1 MKFEA
6 LSILHLPTS
15 LSFISHSSSVFRHRG
30 FRTRI
35 LVNTSARSCKPRTYI
50 KAQTRWLHPSSVPY
64 LLSVTP
70 TYRQMKHDIG
80 PPSVLLDRMLL
91 AVLALVVLHLFPS
104 SAILTIA
111 KTIAVLWPLLHPML
125 IGSRR
130 NVQLRLRANES
141 PPLLIAGELQVKNT
155 DRGTLARVFDGS
167 EMCLR
172 SKPLVTSSNANE
184 HAGSPACAVVIGGR
198 IIDIAVRNSHLAL
211 YSCVRRRAFDNI
223 CSALLAECN

>member
-35 LVNTSARSCKPRTYI
+35 LVNTSARSCKP
-50 KAQTRWLHPSSVPY
+50 L
-64 LLSVTP
+64 
-70 TYRQMKHDIG
+70 
-80 PPSVLLDRMLL
+80 LLDRMLL